1 MKFAVLFSG
10 QGAQKA
16 GMGLDLL
23 ADSLFAETIDEASS
37 ASGQNIVADFK
48 SENDELKKQFTFSLP
63 WYPLKPA
70 FIACS
75 CVIFLN

>member
-48 SENDELKKQFTFSLP
+48 GENDELKK
-63 WYPLKPA
+63 
-70 FIACS
+70 
-75 CVIFLN
+75 IFFKGVERRFFVKQKFKSD